1 MVDTAHTGN
10 HRSGEGR
17 GWRVLGTLPFA
28 AAIFVFVN
36 ALYIFLVALG
46 NVTDY
51 GTNYA
56 FVQHVLSMDTTNFG
70 QPAGQ
75 GLDPDVMWRAID
87 NPVAWNIGYI
97 GIIIAE
103 SLAAILLIVALVFF
117 VRALFG
123 RAGYG
128 PARLWS
134 SMGLALIVLVFAG
147 GFIALGGEWFQM
159 WRSVAWNGLDP
170 AIRNAMLA
178 GIGLVLLHLP
188 SAAWEKKSAAEHG
201 DR

>member
-1 MVDTAHTGN
+1 MAPSHDVQP
-10 HRSGEGR
+10 R

-28 AAIFVFVN
+28 AAVFVFVN

-46 NVTDY
+46 NITDY

-70 QPAGQ
+70 QPEGQ

-87 NPVAWNIGYI
+87 NPVVWNIGYI

-103 SLAAILLIVALVFF
+103 SLAAILLIIALVHFA
-117 VRALFG
+117 RAIFG
-123 RAGYG
+123 RASYAA
-128 PARLWS
+128 ARLWS
-134 SMGLALIVLVFAG
+134 SMGLALIVLIFAG

-188 SAAWEKKSAAEHG
+188 SRAWDKADARG
-201 DR
+201 